1 LFALCTNLTDF
12 IQSVNLINAQD
23 LHIIRYGNNKF
34 LGMVKEILDKW
45 FSTIYEPN
53 ETDDACLRIIDEI
66 ENPS

>member
-1 LFALCTNLTDF
+1 
-12 IQSVNLINAQD
+12 
-23 LHIIRYGNNKF
+23 
-34 LGMVKEILDKW
+34 MVKEILDKW